1 MGDLWHPFSD
11 MGAVE
16 RDGEFVVA
24 RGDGRVRLRPGGHR
38 YLDATAGLW
47 FTNVGHGRTRAG
59 RGGR

>member
-1 MGDLWHPFSD
+1 MGALWHPFSD

-24 RGDGRVRLRPGGHR
+24 RGDRAYVFDPEGTR

-47 FTNVGHGRTRAG
+47 FTNVGHGRREPP
-59 RGGR
+59 